1 MEGDEESKPLGKT
14 PSSCKESNGGSPLWA
29 VVSRALV
36 SVSWRTWA
44 SATVF
49 FSFILVII
57 LSGAIVSG
65 FDVVV
70 FTARLSSFFTSINGG
85 ASSSSSGRGSAEY
98 HLSCSPTANA
108 TNPQNCPA
116 GYYPSKPIEPDTEYT
131 TACPEYFR
139 LVVYKGKAYLEQFHR
154 AWQTRGVFT
163 LWGILQL
170 LRLYPGSVPDL
181 EMMFCC
187 EDLPALPKR
196 NNQVPEGAAPSA
208 MFHYCGEESA
218 FDIPFPDW
226 SFWGWIGLFLE

>member
-1 MEGDEESKPLGKT
+1 MQPIRRNVQRATTRVRQSNQTRSTPPPAPSTSGGSTRTSGLGGPQGSPER
-14 PSSCKESNGGSPLWA
+14 PSSPGSR
-29 VVSRALV
+29 S
-36 SVSWRTWA
+36 
-44 SATVF
+44 
-49 FSFILVII
+49 
-57 LSGAIVSG
+57 
-65 FDVVV
+65 
-70 FTARLSSFFTSINGG
+70 
-85 ASSSSSGRGSAEY
+85 
-98 HLSCSPTANA
+98 H
-108 TNPQNCPA
+108 
-116 GYYPSKPIEPDTEYT
+116 
-131 TACPEYFR
+131 FR

-170 LRLYPGSVPDL
+170 LRLYPVSVPDL

-226 SFWGWIGLFLE
+226 SFWGWIGLFLEYYTNIDRLHCRPEVNIKPLERAR